1 MSGLYFF
8 YSLNSDFSKQCLELI
23 QNNNLINNF
32 KLCNVDNPKLK
43 IPKFIQYVPTIF
55 DASNK
60 KMYINEELHQF
71 LNFIINQYNGQQKQN
86 RQQNRQPQQQNRQP
100 QQQNRQPQHQNRQQN
115 IQLQQQNIQQ
125 NNFIDMKDVTG
136 DSNILGFN
144 ATELSGTGGGS
155 YAFLNEDDNDKLPST
170 FEFLDRDNENLS
182 VPKYTK
188 QDGTNS
194 VYQNLNGQGNVQGN
208 SNNKVGVNRM
218 SAKDQRKAE
227 IDAKFQAMQQ
237 NFSSIQNQGQQQP
250 EVPDWLKPQEF

>member
-8 YSLNSDFSKQCLELI
+8 YSLNSDFSKQCLALI

-32 KLCNVDNPKLK
+32 KMCNVDNPKLK

-71 LNFIINQYNGQQKQN
+71 LNFIINQSQP
-86 RQQNRQPQQQNRQP
+86 RQLPQSQ
-100 QQQNRQPQHQNRQQN
+100 
-115 IQLQQQNIQQ
+115 QLQQFQQPLNQSNQQQYQQNQQSQ

-188 QDGTNS
+188 QDGTNP
-194 VYQNLNGQGNVQGN
+194 VYQNLNGQGNRQSNQGN
-208 SNNKVGVNRM
+208 GNNKVGVNRM

-250 EVPDWLKPQEF
+250 ELPDWLKPQDF